1 MSDGTVA
8 SRSDV
13 RKRFNVSVRDEEA
26 IAINV
31 MGGLQDA
38 LVSVGVESAEDYTR
52 TQDTFSL

>member
-1 MSDGTVA
+1 MGR
-8 SRSDV
+8 SRHVVMFGS
-13 RKRFNVSVRDEEA
+13 VSTFRVRDEEA